1 MYPKITML
9 DISSNSI
16 ALYYIIQHQKECE
29 NCHLLTIRER
39 VTIWQNIKGI
49 FISFVYCWTITHFYR
64 IMVWKIKQ
72 RILTKRMQQHWSQ
85 LLFNIE
91 LSKMFLSMMFE
102 RSLKSNI
109 DGIEHSLTFDQKKLA
124 FEIMTSAFFFNISLC
139 LGLQRLFFIWLMHI
153 LSISALIL
161 ILHNYFFLLLKM
173 FALEKNCVSLK
184 KNKKTLAYQMLKI
197 LNTLYLPHT
206 GMVSLTKVLRFEL
219 NTCLI

>member
-1 MYPKITML
+1 MDDDYVSKDHNAWHFFQFHCIVLHNTASERMRKLPSVDNK
-9 DISSNSI
+9 
-16 ALYYIIQHQKECE
+16 
-29 NCHLLTIRER
+29 RER

-124 FEIMTSAFFFNISLC
+124 FEIMTSAFLFQYILMFGTTKIIFYMINAYPINICIDLDIAQ
-139 LGLQRLFFIWLMHI
+139 L
-153 LSISALIL
+153 
-161 ILHNYFFLLLKM
+161 FFLLLKM

-184 KNKKTLAYQMLKI
+184 KKKL
-197 LNTLYLPHT
+197 
-206 GMVSLTKVLRFEL
+206 
-219 NTCLI
+219 

>member
-1 MYPKITML
+1 MDDDYVSKDHNAWHFFQFHCIVLHNTASERMRKLPSVDDK
-9 DISSNSI
+9 
-16 ALYYIIQHQKECE
+16 
-29 NCHLLTIRER
+29 RER

-124 FEIMTSAFFFNISLC
+124 FKSRLLLFCFNISLC

-161 ILHNYFFLLLKM
+161 ILHNYFFY
-173 FALEKNCVSLK
+173 
-184 KNKKTLAYQMLKI
+184 YQKCLHWRKI
-197 LNTLYLPHT
+197 AFL
-206 GMVSLTKVLRFEL
+206 
-219 NTCLI
+219 

>member
-1 MYPKITML
+1 MTMYPKITML

-39 VTIWQNIKGI
+39 VTIWKNIKGI

-64 IMVWKIKQ
+64 IMVLKIKQ

-139 LGLQRLFFIWLMHI
+139 LGLQRLFVIWLMHI

-161 ILHNYFFLLLKM
+161 ILHNYFFYYLKICIG
-173 FALEKNCVSLK
+173 EKLRFF
-184 KNKKTLAYQMLKI
+184 KKTKNFSI
-197 LNTLYLPHT
+197 SDVKNP
-206 GMVSLTKVLRFEL
+206 
-219 NTCLI
+219 

>member
-1 MYPKITML
+1 MDDDYVSKDHNAWHFFQFHCIVLHNTASERMRKLPSVDDK
-9 DISSNSI
+9 
-16 ALYYIIQHQKECE
+16 
-29 NCHLLTIRER
+29 RER

-109 DGIEHSLTFDQKKLA
+109 DGIEHSPYLWPKETCIWNHDFC
-124 FEIMTSAFFFNISLC
+124 FFV
-139 LGLQRLFFIWLMHI
+139 
-153 LSISALIL
+153 SIYPYVWDYKD
-161 ILHNYFFLLLKM
+161 YF
-173 FALEKNCVSLK
+173 
-184 KNKKTLAYQMLKI
+184 
-197 LNTLYLPHT
+197 LYD
-206 GMVSLTKVLRFEL
+206 
-219 NTCLI
+219 

>member
-1 MYPKITML
+1 MFWTMTMYPKITML

-161 ILHNYFFLLLKM
+161 ILHNYFF
-173 FALEKNCVSLK
+173 
-184 KNKKTLAYQMLKI
+184 Y
-197 LNTLYLPHT
+197 Y
-206 GMVSLTKVLRFEL
+206 
-219 NTCLI
+219 

>member
-1 MYPKITML
+1 MDDDYVSKDHNAWHFFQFHCIVLHNTASERMRKLPSVDNK
-9 DISSNSI
+9 
-16 ALYYIIQHQKECE
+16 
-29 NCHLLTIRER
+29 RER
-39 VTIWQNIKGI
+39 VTIWQNIKDI

-139 LGLQRLFFIWLMHI
+139 LGLQRLFVIWLMHI

-161 ILHNYFFLLLKM
+161 ILHNYFFYYLKICIG
-173 FALEKNCVSLK
+173 EKLRFF
-184 KNKKTLAYQMLKI
+184 KKTKNFSI
-197 LNTLYLPHT
+197 SDVKNP
-206 GMVSLTKVLRFEL
+206 
-219 NTCLI
+219 

>member
-39 VTIWQNIKGI
+39 VTIWKNIKGI

-64 IMVWKIKQ
+64 IMVLKIKQ

-124 FEIMTSAFFFNISLC
+124 FEIMTSAFLFQYILMFGTTKIICYMINAYPINICIDLDIAQ
-139 LGLQRLFFIWLMHI
+139 L
-153 LSISALIL
+153 
-161 ILHNYFFLLLKM
+161 FFLL
-173 FALEKNCVSLK
+173 FKNLHWR
-184 KNKKTLAYQMLKI
+184 KI
-197 LNTLYLPHT
+197 AFL
-206 GMVSLTKVLRFEL
+206 
-219 NTCLI
+219 

>member
-49 FISFVYCWTITHFYR
+49 FTSFVYCWTITHFYR

-109 DGIEHSLTFDQKKLA
+109 DGIEHSPYLWPKETCIWNHDFC
-124 FEIMTSAFFFNISLC
+124 FFFQYILMFGTTKIIFYMINAYPINICIDLDIAQ
-139 LGLQRLFFIWLMHI
+139 L
-153 LSISALIL
+153 
-161 ILHNYFFLLLKM
+161 FFLLLKI

-184 KNKKTLAYQMLKI
+184 KKNFSISDVK
-197 LNTLYLPHT
+197 NP
-206 GMVSLTKVLRFEL
+206 
-219 NTCLI
+219 

>member
-1 MYPKITML
+1 MDDDYVSKDHNAWHFL
-9 DISSNSI
+9 QFHCI
-16 ALYYIIQHQKECE
+16 ALHNTASERMRK
-29 NCHLLTIRER
+29 LPSVDDKRER

-72 RILTKRMQQHWSQ
+72 QILTKRMQQHWSQ

-161 ILHNYFFLLLKM
+161 ILHNYFF
-173 FALEKNCVSLK
+173 
-184 KNKKTLAYQMLKI
+184 Y
-197 LNTLYLPHT
+197 Y
-206 GMVSLTKVLRFEL
+206 
-219 NTCLI
+219 

>member
-1 MYPKITML
+1 MDDDYVSKDHNAWHFFQFHCIVLHNTASERMRKLPSVDNK
-9 DISSNSI
+9 
-16 ALYYIIQHQKECE
+16 
-29 NCHLLTIRER
+29 RER

-64 IMVWKIKQ
+64 IMLWTIKQ

-124 FEIMTSAFFFNISLC
+124 FEIMTSAFLFQYILMFGTTKIIFYMINAYPINICIDLDIAQ
-139 LGLQRLFFIWLMHI
+139 L
-153 LSISALIL
+153 
-161 ILHNYFFLLLKM
+161 FFLLSKM
-173 FALEKNCVSLK
+173 FSLEKNCVSLK
-184 KNKKTLAYQMLKI
+184 KKKL
-197 LNTLYLPHT
+197 
-206 GMVSLTKVLRFEL
+206 
-219 NTCLI
+219 

>member
-16 ALYYIIQHQKECE
+16 ALHYIIQHQKECE

-72 RILTKRMQQHWSQ
+72 RILTKRMQQHLSQ

-109 DGIEHSLTFDQKKLA
+109 DGIEHSPYLWPKETCIWNHDFC
-124 FEIMTSAFFFNISLC
+124 FFVSIYPYVWDYKDYFC
-139 LGLQRLFFIWLMHI
+139 IWLMHI

-161 ILHNYFFLLLKM
+161 ILHNYFFLLLKI

-184 KNKKTLAYQMLKI
+184 KKKL
-197 LNTLYLPHT
+197 
-206 GMVSLTKVLRFEL
+206 
-219 NTCLI
+219 

>member
-124 FEIMTSAFFFNISLC
+124 FEIMTSAFLFQYILMFGTTKIIFYMINAYPINICIDLDIA
-139 LGLQRLFFIWLMHI
+139 QLFF
-153 LSISALIL
+153 
-161 ILHNYFFLLLKM
+161 Y
-173 FALEKNCVSLK
+173 
-184 KNKKTLAYQMLKI
+184 Y
-197 LNTLYLPHT
+197 
-206 GMVSLTKVLRFEL
+206 
-219 NTCLI
+219 